1 MDKWKL
7 RDKKNF
13 YYLLKEN
20 SYLSEKT
27 ENDEFMHLI
36 KSSHQLKK
44 DRIYKLQF
52 IPIYKGGDFE
62 VGFGD
67 LNSTIKCN
75 SLRTADNSVS
85 LSNEGLKI
93 NKKKVNNVKIENT
106 KKYEFIIDISKGFFI
121 LNFDDIN
128 FGEFKFNFKDN
139 IFVQA
144 SMRNLGNAIKIK
156 TFEKF

>member
-1 MDKWKL
+1 M
-7 RDKKNF
+7 
-13 YYLLKEN
+13 KEN

-121 LNFDDIN
+121 LIFKIDKINIYSFSVLNNFLPLLNIK
-128 FGEFKFNFKDN
+128 KF
-139 IFVQA
+139 
-144 SMRNLGNAIKIK
+144 
-156 TFEKF
+156 